1 MRTNKI
7 IYKIY
12 NNRNEGGETNSV
24 NDFWLPLKNYE
35 ELGKEEKFSTL
46 YLITK
51 EKKKDQ

>member
-1 MRTNKI
+1 MYTQF
-7 IYKIY
+7 Y
-12 NNRNEGGETNSV
+12 EGGETNSV

-51 EKKKDQ
+51 EKKKD